1 MNWAD
6 TKEQEEFRIAVQNF
20 IKDRLPDYYVEKSK
34 DPAGTDLQPDENG
47 IQYHEDWQHD
57 LALGSDEAKKGA
69 KEWAEALAENG
80 WSAPHWPKE
89 YGGGGLSSM
98 EQFIFKQELALN
110 GAPLVGGSGVA
121 MLGPTLIHH
130 GTEEQKKEFLP
141 KTLNGDI
148 LWAQGYSEP
157 GAGSDLASLQTR
169 AVKDGDN
176 YVVNGQKIWTSQG
189 HKATWFFML
198 VRTDPEAP
206 KHRGITFVLAD
217 TRENGVEVRPL
228 ISGGWQHATNESF
241 YTDVKIPIAQ
251 RVGEENRGWYVGMTL
266 LDYERSNIAGAVE
279 LKKEIE
285 GLIDFLN
292 TDEGKQ
298 KSTVADRE
306 SVKGKIVDRF
316 IEAEVLSN
324 FSLRIISIQAA
335 DQVPNYEASTSKV
348 FYTSLLQ
355 QVQQT
360 GMKAF
365 GLYSQIWDSL
375 SKWAPM
381 NARFTQN
388 SMHFAARTIS
398 GGSNEIQ
405 RNIIA
410 TRGLGLPRG

>member
-1 MNWAD
+1 MNWTD

-98 EQFIFKQELALN
+98 EQFIFKQELALR

-198 VRTDPEAP
+198 VRTDSEAP
-206 KHRGITFVLAD
+206 KHRGISFLLAD

-285 GLIDFLN
+285 GLINFLN

-298 KSTVADRE
+298 KSTIADRE
-306 SVKGKIVDRF
+306 SVKGKIVDHY
-316 IEAEVLSN
+316 IEAEVLNN
-324 FSLRIISIQAA
+324 FALRIISMQAA
-335 DQVPNYEASTSKV
+335 DQIPNYEASTSKV
-348 FYTSLLQ
+348 FGANSQKEL
-355 QVQQT
+355 QQT
-360 GMKAF
+360 GMKTF

-388 SMHFAARTIS
+388 SVHSISRTIA
-398 GGSNEIQ
+398 GGTNEIQ
-405 RNIIA
+405 KNIIA

>member
-1 MNWAD
+1 MNWTD

-20 IKDRLPDYYVEKSK
+20 IKDRLPDYYVKKSK

-298 KSTVADRE
+298 KSTVTDRE

>member
-1 MNWAD
+1 MNWED
-6 TKEQEEFRIAVQNF
+6 TKEQNNFRAAVQNF
-20 IKDRLPDYYVEKSK
+20 IKDRLPQYYREKSK
-34 DPAGTDLQPDENG
+34 KPAGTALQADENG

-176 YVVNGQKIWTSQG
+176 YIVNGQKIWTSQG

-228 ISGGWQHATNESF
+228 ISGGWEHATNESF
-241 YTDVKIPIAQ
+241 YTDVKIPISR
-251 RVGEENRGWYVGMTL
+251 RVGEENRGWYVGILT
-266 LDYERSNIAGAVE
+266 
-279 LKKEIE
+279 
-285 GLIDFLN
+285 
-292 TDEGKQ
+292 
-298 KSTVADRE
+298 
-306 SVKGKIVDRF
+306 SV
-316 IEAEVLSN
+316 
-324 FSLRIISIQAA
+324 
-335 DQVPNYEASTSKV
+335 
-348 FYTSLLQ
+348 
-355 QVQQT
+355 
-360 GMKAF
+360 
-365 GLYSQIWDSL
+365 
-375 SKWAPM
+375 
-381 NARFTQN
+381 
-388 SMHFAARTIS
+388 
-398 GGSNEIQ
+398 
-405 RNIIA
+405 
-410 TRGLGLPRG
+410 

>member
-1 MNWAD
+1 MNWTD
-6 TKEQEEFRIAVQNF
+6 TKEQEEFRIAVQKF
-20 IKDRLPDYYVEKSK
+20 IKERLPDYYVKKSK

-98 EQFIFKQELALN
+98 EQFIFKQELALH

-241 YTDVKIPIAQ
+241 YTDVKIPISQ

-285 GLIDFLN
+285 GLIKFLG

-306 SVKGKIVDRF
+306 SVKGKIVDRY
-316 IEAEVLSN
+316 IEAEVLNN
-324 FSLRIISIQAA
+324 FALRIISLQAA
-335 DQVPNYEASTSKV
+335 DQIPNYEASTSKI
-348 FYTSLLQ
+348 FYTTLLQ
-355 QVQQT
+355 QLQQT

-365 GLYSQIWDSL
+365 GLYAQIWDSL
-375 SKWAPM
+375 STWAPM

-388 SMHFAARTIS
+388 SVHSISRTIA
-398 GGSNEIQ
+398 GGTNEIQ

>member
-1 MNWAD
+1 MNWTD
-6 TKEQEEFRIAVQNF
+6 TKEQEEFRIAVQKF
-20 IKDRLPDYYVEKSK
+20 IKERLPGYYVKKSK

-57 LALGSDEAKKGA
+57 MALGSDEAKKGA

-98 EQFIFKQELALN
+98 EQFIFKQELALH

-130 GTEEQKKEFLP
+130 GTEEQKREFLP

-198 VRTDPEAP
+198 VRTDSEAP
-206 KHRGITFVLAD
+206 KHRGISFLLAD

-241 YTDVKIPIAQ
+241 YTDVKIPISQ

-285 GLIDFLN
+285 GLIKFLG

-306 SVKGKIVDRF
+306 SVKGKIVDRY
-316 IEAEVLSN
+316 IEAEVLNN
-324 FSLRIISIQAA
+324 FALRIISLQAA
-335 DQVPNYEASTSKV
+335 DQIPNYEASTSKI
-348 FYTSLLQ
+348 FYTTLLQ
-355 QVQQT
+355 QLQQT
-360 GMKAF
+360 GIKAF
-365 GLYSQIWDSL
+365 GLYAQIWDSL
-375 SKWAPM
+375 SAWAPM

>member
-47 IQYHEDWQHD
+47 IQYSHDWQHD
-57 LALGSDEAKKGA
+57 MALGSDEAKKGA

-198 VRTDPEAP
+198 VRTDSEAP
-206 KHRGITFVLAD
+206 KHRGISFLLAD

-285 GLIDFLN
+285 GLINFLN

-298 KSTVADRE
+298 KSTIADRE

-348 FYTSLLQ
+348 FYTTLLQ

>member
-1 MNWAD
+1 MNWTD
-6 TKEQEEFRIAVQNF
+6 TKEQEEFRIAVQDF
-20 IKDRLPDYYVEKSK
+20 IKDRLPDYYVAKSK

-57 LALGSDEAKKGA
+57 LALGSDEAKRGA

-241 YTDVKIPIAQ
+241 YTDVKIPVSR

-266 LDYERSNIAGAVE
+266 LDYERSNITGAVE

-285 GLIDFLN
+285 GLINFLN

-298 KSTVADRE
+298 KSTIADRE

-335 DQVPNYEASTSKV
+335 NQVPNYEASTSKV
-348 FYTSLLQ
+348 FYTTLLQ

-360 GMKAF
+360 GMKTF
-365 GLYSQIWDSL
+365 GLYAQIWDSL

-388 SMHFAARTIS
+388 SVHSISRTIA
-398 GGSNEIQ
+398 GGTNEIQ
-405 RNIIA
+405 KNIIA

>member
-1 MNWAD
+1 MNWTD

-198 VRTDPEAP
+198 VRTDSEAP
-206 KHRGITFVLAD
+206 KHRGISFLLAD

-241 YTDVKIPIAQ
+241 YTDVKIPVSR

-266 LDYERSNIAGAVE
+266 LDYERSNITGAVE

-285 GLIDFLN
+285 GLINFLN

-298 KSTVADRE
+298 KSTIADRE

-348 FYTSLLQ
+348 FYTTLLQ

-388 SMHFAARTIS
+388 SVHSISRTIA
-398 GGSNEIQ
+398 GGTNEIQ
-405 RNIIA
+405 KNIIA

>member
-1 MNWAD
+1 MNWTD
-6 TKEQEEFRIAVQNF
+6 TKEQEEFRLAVQKF
-20 IKDRLPDYYVEKSK
+20 IKERLPDYYVKKSK

-98 EQFIFKQELALN
+98 EQFIFKQELALH

-241 YTDVKIPIAQ
+241 YTDVKIPISQ

-266 LDYERSNIAGAVE
+266 LDYERSNITGAVE

-285 GLIDFLN
+285 GLIKFLG

-306 SVKGKIVDRF
+306 SVKGKIVDRY
-316 IEAEVLSN
+316 IEAEVLNN
-324 FSLRIISIQAA
+324 FALRIISLQAA
-335 DQVPNYEASTSKV
+335 DQIPNYEASTSKI
-348 FYTSLLQ
+348 FGADSQKEL
-355 QVQQT
+355 QQT

-365 GLYSQIWDSL
+365 GLYAQIWDSL
-375 SKWAPM
+375 STWAPM

-388 SMHFAARTIS
+388 SVHSISRTIA
-398 GGSNEIQ
+398 GGTNEIQ

>member
-1 MNWAD
+1 MNWTD
-6 TKEQEEFRIAVQNF
+6 TKEQEEFRIAVQKF
-20 IKDRLPDYYVEKSK
+20 IKERLPDYYVKKSK

-57 LALGSDEAKKGA
+57 MALGSDEAKKGA

-98 EQFIFKQELALN
+98 EQFIFKQELALH

-130 GTEEQKKEFLP
+130 GTEEQKREFLP

-241 YTDVKIPIAQ
+241 YTDVKIPVSR

-266 LDYERSNIAGAVE
+266 LDYERSNITGAVE

-285 GLIDFLN
+285 GLIKFLG

-306 SVKGKIVDRF
+306 SVKGKIVDRY
-316 IEAEVLSN
+316 IEAEVLNN
-324 FSLRIISIQAA
+324 FALRIISLQAA
-335 DQVPNYEASTSKV
+335 DQIPNYEASTSKI
-348 FYTSLLQ
+348 FYTTLLQ
-355 QVQQT
+355 QLQQT
-360 GMKAF
+360 GIKAF
-365 GLYSQIWDSL
+365 GLYAQIWDSL
-375 SKWAPM
+375 SAWAPM

-388 SMHFAARTIS
+388 SVHSISRTIA
-398 GGSNEIQ
+398 GGTNEIQ

>member
-20 IKDRLPDYYVEKSK
+20 IKDRLPDYYVKKSK

-198 VRTDPEAP
+198 VRTDSEAP
-206 KHRGITFVLAD
+206 KHRGISFLLAD

-285 GLIDFLN
+285 GLINFLN

-298 KSTVADRE
+298 KSTIADRE

-348 FYTSLLQ
+348 FYTTLLQ

>member
-1 MNWAD
+1 MNWTD
-6 TKEQEEFRIAVQNF
+6 TKEQEEFRIAVQKF
-20 IKDRLPDYYVEKSK
+20 IKERLPGYYVKKSK

-98 EQFIFKQELALN
+98 EQFIFKQELALH

-130 GTEEQKKEFLP
+130 GTEEQKREFLP

-198 VRTDPEAP
+198 VRTDSEAP
-206 KHRGITFVLAD
+206 KHRGISFLLAD

-241 YTDVKIPIAQ
+241 YTDVKIPVSR

-266 LDYERSNIAGAVE
+266 LDYERSNITGAVE

-285 GLIDFLN
+285 GLIKFLG

-306 SVKGKIVDRF
+306 SVKGKIVDRY
-316 IEAEVLSN
+316 IEAEVLNN
-324 FSLRIISIQAA
+324 FALRIISLQAA
-335 DQVPNYEASTSKV
+335 DQIPNYEASTSKI
-348 FYTSLLQ
+348 FYTTLLQ
-355 QVQQT
+355 QLQQT
-360 GMKAF
+360 GIKAF
-365 GLYSQIWDSL
+365 GLYAQIWDSL
-375 SKWAPM
+375 SAWAPM

>member
-1 MNWAD
+1 MNWTD
-6 TKEQEEFRIAVQNF
+6 TKEQEEFRIAVQKF
-20 IKDRLPDYYVEKSK
+20 IKERLPGYYVKKSK

-98 EQFIFKQELALN
+98 EQFIFKQELALH

-130 GTEEQKKEFLP
+130 GTEEQKREFLP

-241 YTDVKIPIAQ
+241 YTDVKIPISQ

-285 GLIDFLN
+285 GLIKFLG

-306 SVKGKIVDRF
+306 SVKGKIVDHY
-316 IEAEVLSN
+316 IEAEVLNN
-324 FSLRIISIQAA
+324 FALRIISMQAA
-335 DQVPNYEASTSKV
+335 DQIPNYEASTSKI
-348 FYTSLLQ
+348 FYTTLLQ
-355 QVQQT
+355 QLQQT
-360 GMKAF
+360 GIKAF
-365 GLYSQIWDSL
+365 GLYAQIWDSL
-375 SKWAPM
+375 SAWAPM

-388 SMHFAARTIS
+388 SVHSISRTIA
-398 GGSNEIQ
+398 GGTNEIQ

>member
-1 MNWAD
+1 MNWTD
-6 TKEQEEFRIAVQNF
+6 TKEQEEFRIAVQKF
-20 IKDRLPDYYVEKSK
+20 IKERLPDYYVKKSK

-98 EQFIFKQELALN
+98 EQFIFKQELALH

-130 GTEEQKKEFLP
+130 GTEEQKREFLP

-241 YTDVKIPIAQ
+241 YTDVKIPVSR

-266 LDYERSNIAGAVE
+266 LDYERSNITGAVE

-285 GLIDFLN
+285 GLIKFLG

-306 SVKGKIVDRF
+306 SVKGKIVDHY
-316 IEAEVLSN
+316 IEAEVLNN
-324 FSLRIISIQAA
+324 FALRIISLQAA
-335 DQVPNYEASTSKV
+335 DQIPNYEASTSKI
-348 FYTSLLQ
+348 FYTTLLQ
-355 QVQQT
+355 QLQQT
-360 GMKAF
+360 GIKAF
-365 GLYSQIWDSL
+365 GLYAQIWDSL
-375 SKWAPM
+375 SAWAPM

-388 SMHFAARTIS
+388 SVHSISRTIA
-398 GGSNEIQ
+398 GGTNEIQ

>member
-1 MNWAD
+1 MDWTD
-6 TKEQEEFRIAVQNF
+6 SDEQKIFRNAVHDF
-20 IKDRLPDYYVEKSK
+20 IDNRLPDYYREKAK
-34 DPAGTDLQPDENG
+34 KPAGTALQADENG

-89 YGGGGLSSM
+89 YGGGGLSPM

-110 GAPLVGGSGVA
+110 GAPIVGGSGVA

-176 YVVNGQKIWTSQG
+176 YIVNGQKIWTSQG

-206 KHRGITFVLAD
+206 KHRGITFVLVD
-217 TRENGVEVRPL
+217 TRGNGVEVRPL
-228 ISGGWQHATNESF
+228 ISGGWEHATNESF
-241 YTDVKIPIAQ
+241 YTDVKIPVSR

-266 LDYERSNIAGAVE
+266 LDYERSNITGAVE
-279 LKKEIE
+279 LKKDIE
-285 GLIDFLN
+285 ALINYLG
-292 TDEGKQ
+292 TDEGKL

-306 SVKGKIVDRF
+306 SVKSKIVDHY
-316 IEAEVLSN
+316 IEAEVLNN
-324 FSLRIISIQAA
+324 FALRIISMQAA
-335 DQVPNYEASTSKV
+335 DQIPNYEASTSKV
-348 FYTSLLQ
+348 FGATSQ
-355 QVQQT
+355 QQLQQT
-360 GMKAF
+360 GMKTF
-365 GLYSQIWDSL
+365 GLYAQIWDSL

-381 NARFTQN
+381 DARFTQN
-388 SMHFAARTIS
+388 SMHYAARSIS

>member
-1 MNWAD
+1 MNWTD
-6 TKEQEEFRIAVQNF
+6 TKEQEEFRIAVQKF
-20 IKDRLPDYYVEKSK
+20 IKERLPDYYVKKSK

-57 LALGSDEAKKGA
+57 MALGSDEAKKGA

-98 EQFIFKQELALN
+98 EQFIFKQELALH

-130 GTEEQKKEFLP
+130 GTEEQKREFLP

-241 YTDVKIPIAQ
+241 YTDVKIPISQ

-266 LDYERSNIAGAVE
+266 LDYERSNITGAVE

-285 GLIDFLN
+285 GLIKFLG

-306 SVKGKIVDRF
+306 SVKGKIVDRY
-316 IEAEVLSN
+316 IEAEVLNN
-324 FSLRIISIQAA
+324 FALRIISLQAA
-335 DQVPNYEASTSKV
+335 DQIPNYEASTSKI
-348 FYTSLLQ
+348 FYTTLLQ
-355 QVQQT
+355 QLQQT
-360 GMKAF
+360 GIKAF
-365 GLYSQIWDSL
+365 GLYAQIWDSL
-375 SKWAPM
+375 SAWAPM

-388 SMHFAARTIS
+388 SVHSISRTIA
-398 GGSNEIQ
+398 GGTNEIQ

>member
-20 IKDRLPDYYVEKSK
+20 IKDRLPDYYVKKSK

-298 KSTVADRE
+298 KSTVTDRE

>member
-57 LALGSDEAKKGA
+57 MALGSDEAKKGA

-206 KHRGITFVLAD
+206 KHRGISFLLAD
-217 TRENGVEVRPL
+217 TRGNGVEVRPL

>member
-206 KHRGITFVLAD
+206 KHRGISFLLAD
-217 TRENGVEVRPL
+217 TRGNGVEVRPL

>member
-1 MNWAD
+1 MNWTD

-20 IKDRLPDYYVEKSK
+20 IKDRLPDYYVKKSK

-198 VRTDPEAP
+198 VRTDSEAP
-206 KHRGITFVLAD
+206 KHRGISFLLAD

-285 GLIDFLN
+285 GLINFLN

-298 KSTVADRE
+298 KSTIADRE

-348 FYTSLLQ
+348 FYTTLLQ

>member
-1 MNWAD
+1 MNWTD
-6 TKEQEEFRIAVQNF
+6 TKEQEEFRIAVQSF

-285 GLIDFLN
+285 GLINFLN

-298 KSTVADRE
+298 KSTIADRE

-348 FYTSLLQ
+348 FYTTLLQ
-355 QVQQT
+355 QLQQT

-388 SMHFAARTIS
+388 SVHSISRTIA
-398 GGSNEIQ
+398 GGTNEIQ
-405 RNIIA
+405 KNIIA

>member
-1 MNWAD
+1 MNWTD
-6 TKEQEEFRIAVQNF
+6 TKEQEEFRIAVQSF

-57 LALGSDEAKKGA
+57 MALGSDEAKKGA

-285 GLIDFLN
+285 GLINFLN

-298 KSTVADRE
+298 KSTIADRE

-348 FYTSLLQ
+348 FYTTLLQ
-355 QVQQT
+355 QLQQT

-388 SMHFAARTIS
+388 SVHSISRTIA
-398 GGSNEIQ
+398 GGTNEIQ
-405 RNIIA
+405 KNIIA

>member
-1 MNWAD
+1 MNWTD
-6 TKEQEEFRIAVQNF
+6 TKEQEEFRIAVQKF
-20 IKDRLPDYYVEKSK
+20 IKERLPGYYVKKSK

-57 LALGSDEAKKGA
+57 MALGSDEAKKGA

-98 EQFIFKQELALN
+98 EQFIFKQELALH

-130 GTEEQKKEFLP
+130 GTEEQKREFLP

-241 YTDVKIPIAQ
+241 YTDVKIPISQ

-285 GLIDFLN
+285 GLIKFLG

-306 SVKGKIVDRF
+306 SVKGKIVDRY
-316 IEAEVLSN
+316 IEAEVLNN
-324 FSLRIISIQAA
+324 FALRIISLQAA
-335 DQVPNYEASTSKV
+335 DQIPNYEASTSKI
-348 FYTSLLQ
+348 FYTTLLQ
-355 QVQQT
+355 QLQQT
-360 GMKAF
+360 GIKAF
-365 GLYSQIWDSL
+365 GLYAQIWDSL
-375 SKWAPM
+375 SAWAPM

>member
-6 TKEQEEFRIAVQNF
+6 TKEQEEFRIAVQSF

-57 LALGSDEAKKGA
+57 MALGSDEAKKGA

-198 VRTDPEAP
+198 VRTDSEAP
-206 KHRGITFVLAD
+206 KHRGISFLLAD

-285 GLIDFLN
+285 GLINFLN

-298 KSTVADRE
+298 KSTIADRE

-348 FYTSLLQ
+348 FYTTLLQ
-355 QVQQT
+355 QLQQT

>member
-1 MNWAD
+1 
-6 TKEQEEFRIAVQNF
+6 
-20 IKDRLPDYYVEKSK
+20 
-34 DPAGTDLQPDENG
+34 
-47 IQYHEDWQHD
+47 
-57 LALGSDEAKKGA
+57 
-69 KEWAEALAENG
+69 
-80 WSAPHWPKE
+80 
-89 YGGGGLSSM
+89 
-98 EQFIFKQELALN
+98 
-110 GAPLVGGSGVA
+110 
-121 MLGPTLIHH
+121 
-130 GTEEQKKEFLP
+130 
-141 KTLNGDI
+141 
-148 LWAQGYSEP
+148 
-157 GAGSDLASLQTR
+157 
-169 AVKDGDN
+169 
-176 YVVNGQKIWTSQG
+176 
-189 HKATWFFML
+189 
-198 VRTDPEAP
+198 
-206 KHRGITFVLAD
+206 
-217 TRENGVEVRPL
+217 
-228 ISGGWQHATNESF
+228 
-241 YTDVKIPIAQ
+241 
-251 RVGEENRGWYVGMTL
+251 MTL

-285 GLIDFLN
+285 GLINFLN

-298 KSTVADRE
+298 KSTIADRE

-348 FYTSLLQ
+348 FYTTLLQ